1 MSMKYSYQF
10 AFDDGTSL
18 GYVVD
23 VARTGHMD
31 DGSKGV
37 AEEWTELGYC
47 QCSNCPLN
55 KAEHK
60 HCPAALDIQQVVKDF
75 QAQPAFQ
82 KVNVKVIGTD
92 RNYEKRTGLE
102 EGLRSLMG
110 LILATSQCPILAE
123 LKPMAIH
130 HLPFSS
136 SDEFIMRSV
145 SIYLLHQYFN
155 LRAHQEPDWE
165 LIGLVERNKRLQ
177 LVNQALWQ
185 RIHSACESDS
195 NLKALLSFFSMSSSV
210 SFSLESQ
217 LQKLKSNLE
226 SGKA

>member
-1 MSMKYSYQF
+1 MNMKYSYQF
-10 AFDDGTSL
+10 DFDNGTSL
-18 GYVVD
+18 KYEVD
-23 VARTGHMD
+23 IARAGAID
-31 DGSKGV
+31 DGAVPEPADWV
-37 AEEWTELGYC
+37 ALNYC
-47 QCSNCPLN
+47 QCSNCPL
-55 KAEHK
+55 KKSEHK
-60 HCPAALDIQQVVKDF
+60 YCPAALDIQQVVNDF
-75 QAQPAFQ
+75 RAQPAFQ
-82 KVNVKVIGTD
+82 KVSVKVKGGD

-110 LILATSQCPILAE
+110 LILATSRCPILSE
-123 LKPMAIH
+123 LKPMAVN

-136 SDEFIMRSV
+136 NDEFIMRSV

-155 LRAHQEPDWE
+155 MRANLKPDWE
-165 LIGLVERNKRLQ
+165 LSGLVERNKRLQ

-217 LQKLKSNLE
+217 LSKLKSHLV
-226 SGKA
+226 SGKE